1 MRQYIQLTSALQ
13 IYILDWYKLLG
24 RTHLKGR
31 LLISLNELCTFT
43 TETFSQPSMRI
54 NLLTL

>member
-24 RTHLKGR
+24 RTHLKGQ
-31 LLISLNELCTFT
+31 LLIPLNELCTFT
-43 TETFSQPSMRI
+43 TETFSQPV
-54 NLLTL
+54 N